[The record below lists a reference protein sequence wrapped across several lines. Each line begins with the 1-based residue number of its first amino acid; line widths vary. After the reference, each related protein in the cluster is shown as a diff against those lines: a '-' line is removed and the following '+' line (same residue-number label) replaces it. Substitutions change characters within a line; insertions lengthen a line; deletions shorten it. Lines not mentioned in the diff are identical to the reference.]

1 MLNSW
6 KHIWRT
12 TVIYFEFIQGISISL
27 NYCRKLNKVL
37 SVEKLGLSLR
47 CEHLKWI
54 LTYWTSIVNQLTCW
68 LTNWITEALQFSR
81 HSRHSG
87 TQTLEA
93 LKALKHSMGTWHS
106 VNWALKLLKALER
119 HLGTWALKELGHLG
133 TWSIQAL
140 GHTGTWAIGH
150 LRHSRTQKA
159 LGHLGTR
166 GIWSSLF
173 SRLQ

>member
-6 KHIWRT
+6 KHIWRK

-119 HLGTWALKELGHLG
+119 HLGTWALGHLEHSGTRAHRHLGNRALEALAHSKSTWTLGH
-133 TWSIQAL
+133 SR
-140 GHTGTWAIGH
+140 H
-150 LRHSRTQKA
+150 LKQF
-159 LGHLGTR
+159 
-166 GIWSSLF
+166 I
-173 SRLQ
+173 